1 MSFERV
7 THSKSVENLS
17 GKFCQKEARKL
28 EQSWNQILQLKAVV
42 IAYRWKQASDK
53 GSNHMNTRLHSRIE

>member
-17 GKFCQKEARKL
+17 GKIGQKEARRIGTKL
-28 EQSWNQILQLKAVV
+28 EPNIAVESSSDCILMETSK
-42 IAYRWKQASDK
+42 
-53 GSNHMNTRLHSRIE
+53 

>member
-1 MSFERV
+1 V
-7 THSKSVENLS
+7 VKL
-17 GKFCQKEARKL
+17 ARKKQEEL